1 MLVMALKLV
10 LFLIEDLQVN
20 GQTRLYSSGVHS
32 ISSKTFDCLYG
43 YIVEGGK
50 EVGKPFI
57 QSSNLIPYCRRLA
70 DNEEEGINSPT
81 NENVAKRMSFKEL
94 KEKKIS
100 SEDLVEWF
108 ISIDLAED
116 YQMNS
121 IDESKIF
128 YNCSSPWFGSH
139 CQYRWIDNSSQ
150 SVADRINAHFVLIGE
165 KYAMENSIVSMVLM
179 ETNVINWN

>member
-1 MLVMALKLV
+1 MMLVMTLKLV

-70 DNEEEGINSPT
+70 DNEEEEERIDSPT
-81 NENVAKRMSFKEL
+81 SVGIGSVYEPNRTEPNRTDRFGSWVL
-94 KEKKIS
+94 KKIS
-100 SEDLVEWF
+100 VPVRFGFSF
-108 ISIDLAED
+108 
-116 YQMNS
+116 
-121 IDESKIF
+121 F
-128 YNCSSPWFGSH
+128 YFGSV
-139 CQYRWIDNSSQ
+139 RFE
-150 SVADRINAHFVLIGE
+150 R
-165 KYAMENSIVSMVLM
+165 
-179 ETNVINWN
+179 